1 MGKGEGGSRPSSS
14 RCPPASTNKSGQAA
28 SGSLSARS
36 TASSSGGKV
45 PGYMKS
51 TQLTNARNSLQPKE
65 FDARFA

>member
-1 MGKGEGGSRPSSS
+1 MGKGDSGSRPSSS
-14 RCPPASTNKSGQAA
+14 RCPPASTNKSGPAA

-36 TASSSGGKV
+36 AGSSSGGKV